1 MDITKILDYQ
11 KLDSQ
16 LYRLEKQLRDNPNKR
31 VANEMSTNAKNAQ
44 AKSVQLEAKAGSL
57 IQEIETVKKQ
67 LSVQTDKLNQI
78 MAKDVNSL
86 SKEEIE
92 SMLSL
97 KDKLTQNLNIL
108 DKNLTKLAE
117 SVNGVLADFNKTI
130 KIYNASKEK
139 FVESKNAYDKDLEA
153 VKPEKANLEKQL
165 LALEKGIDPALMEK
179 YKKRRGDNLF
189 PVLVPLNDRCCGGCH
204 VELPFAQIS
213 KLENEGV
220 LSCEHCRRIIYY
232 KKG

>member
-16 LYRLEKQLRDNPNKR
+16 LYRIEKQLRENPNKKM
-31 VANEMSTNAKNAQ
+31 ANEMSTNAKNAQ
-44 AKSVQLEAKAGSL
+44 AKSVQLEGKAGEL
-57 IQEIETVKKQ
+57 LKEVDTVKKQ
-67 LSVQTDKLNQI
+67 LSLQTEKLNQI
-78 MAKDVNSL
+78 MAKDVESL

-97 KDKLTQNLNIL
+97 KDKLIQNLNIL

-130 KIYNASKEK
+130 KIYNVAKEK
-139 FVESKNAYDKDLEA
+139 FVQSKAAYDQDVEA
-153 VKPEKANLEKQL
+153 VKPERANLEKQL
-165 LALEKGIDPALMEK
+165 LALEKGIDTSLMEK

-189 PVLVPLNDRCCGGCH
+189 PVLVPLNDRSCGGCH

-213 KLENEGV
+213 KLESEGI

-232 KKG
+232 KK